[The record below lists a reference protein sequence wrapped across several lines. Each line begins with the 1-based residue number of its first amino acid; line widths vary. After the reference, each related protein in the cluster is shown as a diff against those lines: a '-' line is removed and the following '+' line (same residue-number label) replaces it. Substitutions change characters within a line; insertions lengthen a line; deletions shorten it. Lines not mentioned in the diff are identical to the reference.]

1 MRSGRPMLLA
11 FYLANA
17 VKIHPT
23 STDRVDEV
31 LRKNVGRML
40 TPPASPER
48 LDELGDFEELVFDI
62 EGRGWDDAA
71 VDLVLPGL
79 GWVSVTGCGPC
90 RIGVAMPRPVRALV
104 REPLISLERRA
115 SKKSYV
121 KYSGGA
127 LRDGRGNTKRRRR

>member
-31 LRKNVGRML
+31 LLKNVGRML

-48 LDELGDFEELVFDI
+48 LDELGDFEEVVFDI

-90 RIGVAMPRPVRALV
+90 SISVVRRQPAK
-104 REPLISLERRA
+104 P
-115 SKKSYV
+115 
-121 KYSGGA
+121 
-127 LRDGRGNTKRRRR
+127 